1 MSENRQ
7 EIVEMSIP
15 EPTTPANTKKETRNT
30 RRGNRKGNV
39 RCGNKGGVSWSG
51 QKDFKGE
58 TPKINAVLD
67 LINKRL
73 DQGVTVN
80 KFQDILKNYALTNFR
95 KAEDIVETITDL
107 KDPVTN
113 FDTKHMPDDQT

>member
-1 MSENRQ
+1 MGIS
-7 EIVEMSIP
+7 VE
-15 EPTTPANTKKETRNT
+15 EKKGNF
-30 RRGNRKGNV
+30 RRGNE
-39 RCGNKGGVSWSG
+39 GGASWSE

-58 TPKINAVLD
+58 IPELNAVLG
-67 LINKRL
+67 IITERM

-113 FDTKHMPDDQT
+113 FDTKHIPDDQT